1 MNEKDFQDDSFTAG
15 ETKLIT
21 IDFIRLDRTPIALSS
36 TFTPTLKVCY
46 SEDKSY
52 MLLQRQGIVLENE
65 IGVVEF
71 VLNADDTENWED
83 GSYIFQVEVSSISG
97 DVIIGEGEWFI
108 GGGM

>member
-1 MNEKDFQDDSFTAG
+1 MNEKDFQDEEFTAG

-21 IDFIRLDRTPIALSS
+21 IDFVKPDKTPIVLSTS
-36 TFTPTLKVCY
+36 FSPTLKVCY

-52 MLLQRQGIVLENE
+52 ILLQRQGTVLENE

-71 VLNADDTENWED
+71 VLNANDTEGWES
-83 GSYIFQVEVSSISG
+83 GSYIFQVEVVSTSG